1 VTPYWKDVAVRVG
14 SNFAGGMVA
23 VVGTAGADL
32 LDWRVWAGGALAGA
46 LSVLRLLAVAG
57 KGRARK

>member
-1 VTPYWKDVAVRVG
+1 MNEYWRDVAVRVG
-14 SNFAGGMVA
+14 STFAGGMLA

-32 LDWRVWAGGALAGA
+32 MDGRVWAGGALAGA

-57 KGRARK
+57 RERIRS